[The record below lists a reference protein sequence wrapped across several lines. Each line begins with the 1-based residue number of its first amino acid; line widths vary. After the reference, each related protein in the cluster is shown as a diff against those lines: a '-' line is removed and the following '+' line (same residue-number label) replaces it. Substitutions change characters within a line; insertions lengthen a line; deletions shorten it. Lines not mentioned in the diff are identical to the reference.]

1 MSEHDAALYAKLRG
15 QVQRS
20 IQSIRVMLD
29 SLQVSVA
36 MVHGGQ
42 GGGGGGGAGGGG
54 VGGGVSG

>member
-36 MVHGGQ
+36 MAHGGER
-42 GGGGGGGAGGGG
+42 GEWGRHAGLEYLR
-54 VGGGVSG
+54 SA